1 MSQSDLRVHVGLGQA
16 PTIAQLEV
24 RWANGPTVAYTI
36 TRVDAVVTIDQQRGV
51 SYGGP
56 SAAGK

>member
-1 MSQSDLRVHVGLGQA
+1 MSQSDLRVHIGLGEA
-16 PTIAQLEV
+16 ASIDKLEV
-24 RWANGPTVAYTI
+24 RWANGPTVAYPI

-56 SAAGK
+56 IAAGK